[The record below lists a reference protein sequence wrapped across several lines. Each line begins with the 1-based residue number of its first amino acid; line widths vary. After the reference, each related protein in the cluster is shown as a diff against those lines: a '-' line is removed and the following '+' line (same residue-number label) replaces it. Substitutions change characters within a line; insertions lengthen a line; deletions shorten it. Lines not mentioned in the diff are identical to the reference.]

1 MVRLVEVTDGNES
14 SPVMFEMAENTD
26 LDMQQVETMMP
37 LLSTYDGT
45 VSDDGYVPL

>member
-1 MVRLVEVTDGNES
+1 MVRLVEVTDGDES
-14 SPVMFEMAENTD
+14 SPVMFEMAEHTD

-45 VSDDGYVPL
+45 VSDDEYIPL